1 MRAKV
6 SGMPRGQ
13 STIEYVLIAAVL
25 VLGLCASLTAPSLR
39 HSLYEIY
46 VHTAQAIGADA
57 VRRVP
62 K

>member
-1 MRAKV
+1 
-6 SGMPRGQ
+6 MPRGQ